1 MDGKGVGKENLM
13 ANKTQAQLK
22 QFREASKKSP
32 WRRGRWFISAASVE
46 RARESGYK
54 TGEKEDPEGHKRG

>member
-1 MDGKGVGKENLM
+1 M

-32 WRRGRWFISAASVE
+32 WRRRRWFISAASIE
-46 RARESGYK
+46 RARESGYEID
-54 TGEKEDPEGHKRG
+54 GERDHEEYKRG

>member
-1 MDGKGVGKENLM
+1 M